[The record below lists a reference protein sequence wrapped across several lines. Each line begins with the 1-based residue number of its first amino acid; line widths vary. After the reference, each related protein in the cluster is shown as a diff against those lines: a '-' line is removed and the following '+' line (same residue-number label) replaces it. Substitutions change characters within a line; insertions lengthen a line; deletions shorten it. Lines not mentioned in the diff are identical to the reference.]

1 MFKLLISKIKILCD
15 TRYLVKKIMRLF
27 IVNQAAIGNYET
39 IVDIGA
45 GKAPYK
51 KIFKYKKYIICDVEN
66 KYNFEDIVIIKPNDI
81 LPLKDDYADL
91 ALSTEVLEHVKDID
105 LFLSEIYRIMKSGG
119 KLIMTTPFLWP
130 VHEAPNDYR
139 RFTNFGIKHLL
150 TKKGFKNIKI
160 IRSNGFLFTLC
171 QLIVMNL
178 KARIFVPIVIVFNL
192 IGRIIYK
199 IEKNKNLYLI
209 NFIIATK

>member
-1 MFKLLISKIKILCD
+1 M
-15 TRYLVKKIMRLF
+15 
-27 IVNQAAIGNYET
+27 
-39 IVDIGA
+39 
-45 GKAPYK
+45 
-51 KIFKYKKYIICDVEN
+51 
-66 KYNFEDIVIIKPNDI
+66 
-81 LPLKDDYADL
+81 PLKDDYADL

-209 NFIIATK
+209 NFITATK